1 MKKKLV
7 ALVLIIAA
15 LACSLTSC
23 GYDLDD
29 KGPVISLYLTT
40 EPGNLDPAVMIYD
53 KNTIKYT
60 GVIFEGLTKIVNNRI
75 EKGIASGWK
84 TDYNQ
89 DKGEFK
95 LEITIENS
103 KWNDGRMLSA
113 DQFAWAWKRLLSPE
127 TNSPAAALLFDIKN
141 AKAAKS
147 GDVSID
153 SVGIAALSQ
162 NILEIEFEKPIDVEL
177 FLETIASPALYPVRD
192 DVAGIAAKV
201 DNWARTGTDD
211 MLSNGGLA
219 LKGREAGGLYRIEMS
234 SYYRG
239 LNTQIDGFM
248 KYIKPFRILT
258 DYSVS
263 LDDQLALFDAGEI
276 YYVGELSKE
285 NYEKREKE
293 LKTQDL
299 LSSYTYFFDCS
310 NPVLSNASV
319 RKALSAALDR
329 TQIASIIGRGTK
341 AAKGFVTYGV
351 YGSSLGRSFRDEAGD
366 VYKTTADVETAKSLL
381 GSAGVNG
388 GSFSLT
394 YRTDRD
400 YDQAVAEYAKSAWEA
415 LGFNVTLVGLDR
427 SQYETALY
435 AGNWDVIALDYQG
448 LTTSAYSYLAPFAT
462 RYSGSTVS
470 VADDSAGYTPH
481 ITNFAN
487 DQYDALVDSVLE
499 KLTRGD
505 RAKILVELEKL
516 FAEQAPACALCFY
529 TDYYLVSNQMKN
541 LKSNQFGYRD
551 FSDVLLNNYQKI
563 NEVYYSVAESAAESS
578 NLAAAASSGR

>member
-1 MKKKLV
+1 MVKKLV
-7 ALVLIIAA
+7 ALTLIFAA
-15 LACSLTSC
+15 LVCSLTSC
-23 GYDLDD
+23 AVDLED
-29 KGPVISLYLTT
+29 KGPVIRLYLTT
-40 EPGNLDPAVMIYD
+40 EPANLDPAVMIYD

-60 GVIFEGLTKIVNNRI
+60 GVMFEGLTKINNNRI
-75 EKGIASGWK
+75 EKGIASSWR
-84 TDYNQ
+84 TDYDQ
-89 DKGEFK
+89 EKGEFK
-95 LEITIENS
+95 LEITLETS
-103 KWNDGRMLSA
+103 KWNDGRTLSA
-113 DQFAWAWKRLLSPE
+113 DQFSWAWKRILSPE
-127 TNSPAAALLFDIKN
+127 TDSPAAALLFDIKN
-141 AKAAKS
+141 AKAAKA

-153 SVGIAALSQ
+153 SVGIAAVSQ
-162 NILEIEFEKPIDVEL
+162 TILEIEFEKPIDVEL
-177 FLETIASPALYPVRD
+177 FLEAIASPALYPVRD
-192 DVAGIAAKV
+192 DVAGVEAKV
-201 DNWARTGTDD
+201 DTWARTGTDD
-211 MLSNGGLA
+211 MLSDGGFA
-219 LKGREAGGLYRIEMS
+219 LKGRENGGLYRLEMS

-248 KYIKPFRILT
+248 KFVKPFRLLT

-285 NYEKREKE
+285 NYANREKD

-319 RKALSAALDR
+319 RKALSTALDR

-366 VYKTTADVETAKSLL
+366 VYGTTADVSAAKSLL
-381 GSAGVNG
+381 ASAGVSG

-400 YDQAVAEYAKSAWEA
+400 YDLEVAQYAKSVWEG
-415 LGFNVTLVGLDR
+415 LGFKVTLVGLDR
-427 SQYETALY
+427 SEYETALY
-435 AGNWDVIALDYQG
+435 AGDWDVIALDYQG

-462 RYSGSTVS
+462 RYSGSVVS
-470 VADDSAGYTPH
+470 VADDSIGYTPH
-481 ITNFAN
+481 VTNFAN
-487 DQYDALVDSVLE
+487 DQYDALVDSILE
-499 KLTRGD
+499 KTNRAD

-516 FAEQAPACALCFY
+516 FADQAPACALCFY
-529 TDYYLVSNQMKN
+529 TDYYLVSNEMKN

-551 FSDVLLNNYQKI
+551 FSEVLLNNYQKI
-563 NEVYYSVAESAAESS
+563 NEVYYSVVESIAESS
-578 NLAAAASSGR
+578 NAAAAVA